1 MKLFKWIE
9 WFVFF
14 GEPFKWVEWFVFLVR
29 SFDLFEW
36 FVFLVWSFKWLEKK
50 NLVIQQ
56 KLNQKSILSVEK
68 NGYCR
73 NFIELRHISNFQRKI
88 DTSRTLRDSTNISK
102 SEGYP
107 NSEIFWWSHG
117 DQNNIQ
123 FSKKNFEVLDF
134 CKNWSRSNL
143 YLIFRNFDIC
153 LNSWRSEQYLNIE
166 KNFWGFG
173 FCINWSR
180 LNQYLMMWNWD
191 ICLNSLRSEQ
201 YPKIGKKIEFGMT
214 DWNSRDQNNI
224 WFSNF
229 EVLMWSHWRQK
240 HIWWS

>member
-1 MKLFKWIE
+1 MSRMIR
-9 WFVFF
+9 FF
-14 GEPFKWVEWFVFLVR
+14 GEIIQFIWMIRFFGVIIQMIR
-29 SFDLFEW
+29 
-36 FVFLVWSFKWLEKK
+36 KK

-68 NGYCR
+68 TDIVVISLSWDIYQIFKEKLIR
-73 NFIELRHISNFQRKI
+73 RELFEIRQIYQNQR
-88 DTSRTLRDSTNISK
+88 
-102 SEGYP
+102 GYP

-123 FSKKNFEVLDF
+123 FSKKIFEVLDF

-173 FCINWSR
+173 FCMNWSR
-180 LNQYLMMWNWD
+180 LNQYLTLWNWD

>member
-1 MKLFKWIE
+1 MIR
-9 WFVFF
+9 FF
-14 GEPFKWVEWFVFLVR
+14 GEIIRFIWMIRFFGVIIQMIR
-29 SFDLFEW
+29 
-36 FVFLVWSFKWLEKK
+36 KK

-153 LNSWRSEQYLNIE
+153 LNSWRSQ
-166 KNFWGFG
+166 
-173 FCINWSR
+173 
-180 LNQYLMMWNWD
+180 
-191 ICLNSLRSEQ
+191 Q
-201 YPKIGKKIEFGMT
+201 YPFFIRREWIFDSIFIESLIFFHV
-214 DWNSRDQNNI
+214 Q
-224 WFSNF
+224 FF
-229 EVLMWSHWRQK
+229 
-240 HIWWS
+240 